1 MRKILSGLMFV
12 LAVCWSAVSFAQLVD
27 DELVNV
33 GPRGIATQSSM
44 GWGGDPQRGI
54 DGNNDG
60 NWGAATAFH
69 TDGAPSWWEV
79 DLRDIYYIQE
89 MLLWNRTDCCI
100 ERLADFTVEVLDEN
114 RDVVF
119 DSGILQGN
127 SEVTV
132 ALPEVDAEGQF
143 VRISMPGAF
152 LHLAEVE
159 IYSPEEGLPPPPP
172 PPPPLE
178 PIDEG
183 VNPNGW
189 IRSNAW
195 NMLFLDQDGGCGGG
209 GFPRMEGNWV
219 APYDLVEENPRP
231 GDEWEIDFLAAE
243 SRGWTGGNVSDVPT
257 WISMNFLRANAI
269 PLIPEDLVN
278 FDVMAAQARFTSPD
292 NIVAIST
299 TYVENTTDEPMR
311 VYVCSASDDS
321 IRVDINNHNVTLI
334 SACRGSA
341 GDCQEVTCAELA
353 PGINKIT
360 THVWEGG
367 GGWNMRLGLRDADM
381 QVLDDF
387 SEGVIFHGT
396 GEDDELEGQEVAEA
410 PDCTLEGVNP
420 FGWIRTE
427 AWNMLFLDQDG
438 GCGGGGPGRMIG
450 NWVAPYEMEEENPRP
465 GDEWDIE
472 FFDAESRGWTGTFS
486 PLPTWLSAAFLQDEG
501 GINISVGE
509 LVDFEAIVPQV
520 GFLGTDNIL
529 AILTTYVENTTDAPL
544 RVEVCTASD
553 DSVRIDVNNVN
564 VTLVSACRGS
574 AGNCQETRCAE
585 LAPGV
590 NKITAYVWE
599 GGGGW
604 NMRVGLRDQNGLVL
618 TDASEDVVFLG
629 TGADDELEGQFID
642 EPPEDC
648 FEAGP
653 PPPPDDEGFEN
664 VGPNGIATQSS
675 EGWGGNPQ
683 RGIDGNTDGQ
693 WGGGSIT
700 HTNGAPSW
708 WEVDL
713 MDTYYISYMRIW
725 NRLDCCSER
734 LTNFTI
740 TVLDFEREVVWE
752 ETFLPNNELMN
763 GAFLLIEDVEAEGQY
778 VQVSMPG
785 QYLSIAELEILQPT
799 DAPPPPPDEIC
810 DNGLDDDEDGDA
822 DCDDADCS
830 EEESCQ
836 APPET
841 TFVRGDANSDGSVN
855 LTDGVVPLLYL
866 FSGGAAPACLD
877 SADTNDTGSIEITD
891 AIIVFSWLFS
901 GGMAPADPSPLSP
914 GYSSEECTGDPTDD
928 DIGCDRPSPVCN

>member
-1 MRKILSGLMFV
+1 RFIVL
-12 LAVCWSAVSFAQLVD
+12 LAVFGLLSWAGSSSFAQTICD
-27 DELVNV
+27 DAIE
-33 GPRGIATQSSM
+33 
-44 GWGGDPQRGI
+44 I
-54 DGNNDG
+54 DGNDIIEGSTLGGPPATEDNDFNCGPWDSPGAWYTLLG
-60 NWGAATAFH
+60 NGGETIVTTCSGNLSSYDTSMSVFAGECDDLRCIGANDDNCASFR
-69 TDGAPSWWEV
+69 TDSTVSWVSEV
-79 DLRDIYYIQE
+79 DEIYYILVHGWATE
-89 MLLWNRTDCCI
+89 
-100 ERLADFTVEVLDEN
+100 
-114 RDVVF
+114 
-119 DSGILQGN
+119 QGN
-127 SEVTV
+127 FTLTSS
-132 ALPEVDAEGQF
+132 Q
-143 VRISMPGAF
+143 
-152 LHLAEVE
+152 
-159 IYSPEEGLPPPPP
+159 
-172 PPPPLE
+172 LE
-178 PIDEG
+178 PG
-183 VNPNGW
+183 VVTISPNGL
-189 IRSNAW
+189 IQTKGW
-195 NMLFLDQDGGCGGG
+195 NMLFPVLNPGGCGGG
-209 GFPRMEGNWV
+209 GPGVMSENWV
-219 APYDLVEENPRP
+219 APHDLAEEDPKA
-231 GDEWEIDFLAAE
+231 GDEWLDIDFGGASPGAGFDNGGLSDGPIWITTDFVLDNLGLGLA
-243 SRGWTGGNVSDVPT
+243 GG
-257 WISMNFLRANAI
+257 
-269 PLIPEDLVN
+269 DLVDFQQMCVELTN
-278 FDVMAAQARFTSPD
+278 ANVGGPVPSDNVM
-292 NIVAIST
+292 AIST

-311 VYVCSASDDS
+311 VFVCSASDDS
-321 IRVDINNHNVTLI
+321 VRVDVNNHTSTLV

-341 GDCQEVTCAELA
+341 GDCQEVTCADLA

-360 THVWEGG
+360 THVWDGG
-367 GGWNMRLGLRDADM
+367 GGWNMRVGLRDADM

-450 NWVAPYEMEEENPRP
+450 NWVAPYEMEEEDPRP

-486 PLPTWLSAAFLQDEG
+486 PLPTWFSAAFLQDEG
-501 GINISVGE
+501 GINITVGD
-509 LVDFEAIVPQV
+509 LVDFEVIAPQV
-520 GFLGTDNIL
+520 GFNSTDNIV
-529 AILTTYVENTTDAPL
+529 AIATTYVENTTDAPL
-544 RVEVCTASD
+544 RVDVCTASD

-604 NMRVGLRDQNGLVL
+604 NMRIALRDEDGLVI

-629 TGADDELEGQFID
+629 TGADDELEGQFIE

-752 ETFLPNNELMN
+752 ETFLPNF
-763 GAFLLIEDVEAEGQY
+763 GQIVGYFLPIEEVESEGQF
-778 VQVSMPG
+778 VRVEMPG
-785 QYLSIAELEILQPT
+785 QYLSIAELEILTPT
-799 DAPPPPPDEIC
+799 GPPPPPDEGC
-810 DNGLDDDEDGDA
+810 DNGIDDDEDGDT

-830 EEESCQ
+830 DEESCQ
-836 APPET
+836 EPAGP
-841 TFVRGDANSDGSVN
+841 TFVRGDANSDGSV
-855 LTDGVVPLLYL
+855 
-866 FSGGAAPACLD
+866 
-877 SADTNDTGSIEITD
+877 
-891 AIIVFSWLFS
+891 
-901 GGMAPADPSPLSP
+901 
-914 GYSSEECTGDPTDD
+914 
-928 DIGCDRPSPVCN
+928 